1 MFNGTANILKP
12 PGISSFALIKSLRWL
27 LDEKKAGHTGTLDPA
42 AAGVLGV
49 CFGKA
54 TKTIPFLDDSRKEYI
69 CELKLGSRTDSLDLE
84 GQIIR
89 EDLNWN
95 YLSAADVEAAVMS
108 FEGKQQQVPPMY
120 SALHYEGKRLY
131 QLARRGIVVERES
144 REVEIFELELL
155 EINLPLIRFRA
166 EVSRGTY
173 IRSLVRDLGDKL
185 NTNAVMTFLLRT
197 RSGPF
202 KLENSVSYEEIE
214 RQGQKILLKPYEP
227 LNLPRLTIKDEEY
240 QRAENGNYLIEENF
254 VETDIDLAVGDYFL
268 LFSES
273 GKFLA
278 ISQHQLEEDYH
289 IYQPHKV
296 FI

>member
-69 CELKLGSRTDSLDLE
+69 CEMKLGLRTDTLDLE
-84 GQIIR
+84 GQLIK

-95 YLSAADVEAAVMS
+95 RLSEAEIEKAVLS
-108 FEGKQQQVPPMY
+108 FSGRQQQVPPMY
-120 SALHYEGKRLY
+120 SALHYQGKRLY
-131 QLARRGIVVERES
+131 QLARKGIVVEREG
-144 REVEIFELELL
+144 REVEIFKLELL
-155 EINLPLIRFRA
+155 EINLPLIRFKA

-173 IRSLVRDLGDKL
+173 IRSLVRDIAEKL
-185 NTNAVMTFLLRT
+185 NTNASMTFLLRT

-202 KLENSVSYEEIE
+202 KLENSLSYEQIE
-214 RQGQKILLKPYEP
+214 TQGQDLLLKPHEP
-227 LNLPRLTIKDEEY
+227 LKLPHYTIKDEEY
-240 QRAENGNYLIEENF
+240 HRAENGNYLIKENF
-254 VETDIDLAVGDYFL
+254 VESEIELEVGSYFL

-278 ISQHQLEEDYH
+278 ISQHQLKDDYH
-289 IYQPHKV
+289 IFQPLKV

>member
-84 GQIIR
+84 GEVIR
-89 EDLNWN
+89 EDLQWN
-95 YLSAADVEAAVMS
+95 HLSAEEVKAAVMS
-108 FEGKQQQVPPMY
+108 FKGKQQQVPPMY
-120 SALHYEGKRLY
+120 SALHYQGKRLY

-144 REVEIFELELL
+144 REVEIFDLELL

-173 IRSLVRDLGDKL
+173 IRSLVRDIGDKL

-197 RSGPF
+197 KSGPF
-202 KLENSVSYEEIE
+202 KLEDSVSYEEIE
-214 RQGQKILLKPYEP
+214 NQGEKILLKSYEP
-227 LNLPRLTIKDEEY
+227 LNLPRYTIKDEEY
-240 QRAENGNYLIEENF
+240 QRAENGNYLIKENF
-254 VETDIDLAVGDYFL
+254 VESDIELAVGEYFL

-278 ISQHQLEEDYH
+278 ISQHQLEDDYH

>member
-12 PGISSFALIKSLRWL
+12 PGISSFALIKKLRGV

-54 TKTIPFLDDSRKEYI
+54 TKIIPFLDDSRKEYI
-69 CELKLGSRTDSLDLE
+69 CEMKLGSRTDTLDLE
-84 GQIIR
+84 GEIIK

-95 YLSAADVEAAVMS
+95 SLTAAKVERVVHK
-108 FEGKQQQVPPMY
+108 FQGIQQQIPPMY
-120 SALHYEGKRLY
+120 SALHYQGARLY
-131 QLARRGIVVERES
+131 QLARRGIEVERQS
-144 REVEIFELELL
+144 REIEVFEIEVLDV
-155 EINLPLIRFRA
+155 NLPLVRFRA

-173 IRSLVRDLGDKL
+173 IRSLVRDIGEVL

-197 RSGPF
+197 KSGPF
-202 KLENSVSYEEIE
+202 NLEESVSFEEVE
-214 RQGQKILLKPYEP
+214 KYGEAILQESHELLE
-227 LNLPRLTIKDEEY
+227 LPHYTIKNEEY
-240 QRAENGNYLIEENF
+240 QRAENGNYLIKDNF
-254 VETDIDLAVGDYFL
+254 VESEIDLKVDDYFL
-268 LFSES
+268 LFSEA
-273 GKFLA
+273 GDFVA
-278 ISQHQLEEDYH
+278 ISQYQIVDDYP

>member
-214 RQGQKILLKPYEP
+214 RQGQKILLEPYEP

>member
-84 GQIIR
+84 GEVIR
-89 EDLNWN
+89 EDLKWN
-95 YLSAADVEAAVMS
+95 HLSEEKVEAAVMS
-108 FEGKQQQVPPMY
+108 FKGKQQQVPPMY
-120 SALHYEGKRLY
+120 SALHYQGKRLY

-144 REVEIFELELL
+144 REIEVFDLELL
-155 EINLPLIRFRA
+155 EINLPLIRFKA

-173 IRSLVRDLGDKL
+173 IRSLVRDIGDKL

-197 RSGPF
+197 KSGPF
-202 KLENSVSYEEIE
+202 KLGDSVSYEEIE
-214 RQGQKILLKPYEP
+214 NQGEKILLKSYEP
-227 LNLPRLTIKDEEY
+227 LNLPRYTIKDEEY
-240 QRAENGNYLIEENF
+240 QRAENGNYLIKENF
-254 VETDIDLAVGDYFL
+254 VESDIELAVGEYFL

-278 ISQHQLEEDYH
+278 ISQHQLEDNYH

>member
-1 MFNGTANILKP
+1 MFDGTANILKP

-69 CELKLGSRTDSLDLE
+69 CEMKLGLRTDTLDLE
-84 GQIIR
+84 GQLIK

-95 YLSAADVEAAVMS
+95 RLSEAEIEKAVLS
-108 FEGKQQQVPPMY
+108 FSGRQQQIPPMY
-120 SALHYEGKRLY
+120 SALHYQGKRLY
-131 QLARRGIVVERES
+131 QLARKGIVVEREG
-144 REVEIFELELL
+144 REVEIFKLELL
-155 EINLPLIRFRA
+155 EINLPLIRFKV

-173 IRSLVRDLGDKL
+173 IRSLVRDIAEKL
-185 NTNAVMTFLLRT
+185 NTNASMTFLLRT
-197 RSGPF
+197 SSGPF
-202 KLENSVSYEEIE
+202 KLENSLSYEQIE
-214 RQGQKILLKPYEP
+214 TQGQDLLLKPHEP
-227 LNLPRLTIKDEEY
+227 LKLPHYTIKDEEY
-240 QRAENGNYLIEENF
+240 HRAENGNYLIKENF
-254 VETDIDLAVGDYFL
+254 VESEIELEVGSHFL

-278 ISQHQLEEDYH
+278 ISQHQLKDDYH
-289 IYQPHKV
+289 IYQPLKV

>member
-1 MFNGTANILKP
+1 MFNGAANILKP
-12 PGISSFALIKSLRWL
+12 PGISSFALIKKLRAV

-54 TKTIPFLDDSRKEYI
+54 TKVIPFLDDSRKEYI
-69 CELKLGSRTDSLDLE
+69 CEMKLGISTDTLDLE
-84 GQIIR
+84 GSVMK

-95 YLSAADVEAAVMS
+95 KTTNKEIKEVISG
-108 FEGKQQQVPPMY
+108 FQGKQPQIPPMY

-131 QLARRGIVVERES
+131 QLARRGIVIERES
-144 REVEIFELELL
+144 RDVEIFKIEVLD
-155 EINLPLIRFRA
+155 IDLPLIKFKA

-173 IRSLVRDLGDKL
+173 IRSLVRDIAEKL
-185 NTNAVMTFLLRT
+185 DTNAVMTFLLRT
-197 RSGPF
+197 KSGPF
-202 KLENSVSYEEIE
+202 ELKNAISFEEIKE
-214 RQGQKILLKPYEP
+214 KGSQILLEIEDV
-227 LNLPRLTIKDEEY
+227 LDLPHYTIKDEEY
-240 QRAENGNYLIEENF
+240 HRAENGNYLIKDNF
-254 VETDIDLAVGDYFL
+254 VEDEIDLEFGDYFL

-273 GKFLA
+273 GELIA
-278 ISQHQLEEDYH
+278 VSQYQIKDDYE

>member
-12 PGISSFALIKSLRWL
+12 PGISSFALIKKLRGL

-54 TKTIPFLDDSRKEYI
+54 TKIIPFLDDNHKEYI
-69 CELKLGSRTDSLDLE
+69 CEMKLGTRTDTLDLE
-84 GQIIR
+84 GEVIR

-95 YLSAADVEAAVMS
+95 NLTETAAAAEILK
-108 FEGKQQQVPPMY
+108 FKGKQQQIPPMY
-120 SALHYEGKRLY
+120 SALHYQGARLY
-131 QLARRGIVVERES
+131 QLARRGIEVERQS
-144 REVEIFELELL
+144 REIEIFEIEILD
-155 EINLPLIRFRA
+155 INLPLIRFKA
-166 EVSRGTY
+166 DVSRGTY
-173 IRSLVRDLGDKL
+173 IRSLVRDIGEKL

-202 KLENSVSYEEIE
+202 KIEDSVSFEEIE
-214 RQGQKILLKPYEP
+214 EHGANILLKSHEILDIPHY
-227 LNLPRLTIKDEEY
+227 TIKDQEY
-240 QRAENGNYLIEENF
+240 KRAENGNYLIPDNF
-254 VETDIDLAVGDYFL
+254 IEAEIELEVDDYFL
-268 LFSES
+268 IFSES

-278 ISQHQLEEDYH
+278 IGQYQIKDDYS
-289 IYQPHKV
+289 IYQPLKV

>member
-84 GQIIR
+84 GEVIR
-89 EDLNWN
+89 EDLQWN
-95 YLSAADVEAAVMS
+95 HLSAEEVKAAVMS
-108 FEGKQQQVPPMY
+108 FKGKQQQVPPMY
-120 SALHYEGKRLY
+120 SALHYQGKRLY

-144 REVEIFELELL
+144 REVEIFDLELL

-173 IRSLVRDLGDKL
+173 IRSLVRDIGDKL

-197 RSGPF
+197 KSGPF
-202 KLENSVSYEEIE
+202 KLEDSVSYEEIE
-214 RQGQKILLKPYEP
+214 NQGDKILLKSYEP
-227 LNLPRLTIKDEEY
+227 LNLPRYTIKDEEY
-240 QRAENGNYLIEENF
+240 QRAENGNYLIKENF
-254 VETDIDLAVGDYFL
+254 VESDIELAVGEYFL

-278 ISQHQLEEDYH
+278 ISQHQLEDDYH

>member
-84 GQIIR
+84 GEVIR
-89 EDLNWN
+89 EDLQWN
-95 YLSAADVEAAVMS
+95 HLSAEEVKAAVMS
-108 FEGKQQQVPPMY
+108 FKGKQQQVPPMY
-120 SALHYEGKRLY
+120 SALHYQGKRLY

-144 REVEIFELELL
+144 REVEIFDLELL

-173 IRSLVRDLGDKL
+173 IRSLVRDIGDKL

-197 RSGPF
+197 KSGPF
-202 KLENSVSYEEIE
+202 KLEDSISYEEIE
-214 RQGQKILLKPYEP
+214 NQGEKILLKSYEP
-227 LNLPRLTIKDEEY
+227 LNLPRYTIKDEEY
-240 QRAENGNYLIEENF
+240 QRAENGNYLIKENF
-254 VETDIDLAVGDYFL
+254 VESDIELAVGEYFL

-278 ISQHQLEEDYH
+278 ISQHQLEDDYH

>member
-84 GQIIR
+84 GEVIR
-89 EDLNWN
+89 EDVNWN
-95 YLSAADVEAAVMS
+95 HLSEDEVKAAVMS
-108 FEGKQQQVPPMY
+108 FKGKQQQVPPMY
-120 SALHYEGKRLY
+120 SALHYQGKRLY

-144 REVEIFELELL
+144 REIEIFDLELL

-173 IRSLVRDLGDKL
+173 IRSLVRDIGDKL

-197 RSGPF
+197 KSGPF
-202 KLENSVSYEEIE
+202 KLEDSVSYEEIE
-214 RQGQKILLKPYEP
+214 NQGQEILLKSYEP
-227 LNLPRLTIKDEEY
+227 LNLPRYTIKDEEY
-240 QRAENGNYLIEENF
+240 QRAENGNYLIKENF
-254 VETDIDLAVGDYFL
+254 VESDIELAVGEYFL

-273 GKFLA
+273 GEFLA
-278 ISQHQLEEDYH
+278 ISQHQLEDDYH

>member
-1 MFNGTANILKP
+1 MFDGTANILKP

-69 CELKLGSRTDSLDLE
+69 CEMKLGLRTDTLDLE
-84 GQIIR
+84 GQLIK

-95 YLSAADVEAAVMS
+95 RLSEAEIEKAVLS
-108 FEGKQQQVPPMY
+108 FSGRQQQIPPMY
-120 SALHYEGKRLY
+120 SALHYQGKRLY
-131 QLARRGIVVERES
+131 QLARKGIVVEREG
-144 REVEIFELELL
+144 REVEIFKLELL
-155 EINLPLIRFRA
+155 EINLPLIRFKA

-173 IRSLVRDLGDKL
+173 IRSLVRDIAEKL
-185 NTNAVMTFLLRT
+185 NTNASMTFLLRT

-202 KLENSVSYEEIE
+202 KLENSLSYEQIE
-214 RQGQKILLKPYEP
+214 TQGQDLLLKPHEP
-227 LNLPRLTIKDEEY
+227 LNLPHYTIKDEEY
-240 QRAENGNYLIEENF
+240 HRAENGNYLIKENF
-254 VETDIDLAVGDYFL
+254 VESEIELEVGSYFL

-278 ISQHQLEEDYH
+278 ISQHQLKDDYH
-289 IYQPHKV
+289 IFQPLKV